1 MNLKENY
8 NYRFISKNYFDSKC
22 LEIETFNDKYRKYK
36 IVKYKK
42 NEEIRFAEIVF
53 EHLIKNIEN
62 VIKIYD
68 AEKIVSNCKGS
79 DARYENLTYY
89 HIDDLYFIEF
99 FNDYLG
105 NDNEND
111 LVKREL
117 EIKGLI

>member
-1 MNLKENY
+1 MDLKENY
-8 NYRFISKNYFDSKC
+8 NYRFISKSDFDSKY
-22 LEIETFNDKYRKYK
+22 LEIGTFNDEYRKYK

-68 AEKIVSNCKGS
+68 VEKIVSNCNGS
-79 DARYENLTYY
+79 DSRYENLTYY

-99 FNDYLG
+99 SDDYLG

-111 LVKREL
+111 LVKKEL

>member
-22 LEIETFNDKYRKYK
+22 LEIETFNDEYRKYK

-42 NEEIRFAEIVF
+42 NEKIRFAEIVF

-68 AEKIVSNCKGS
+68 AEKIVSNCNGS

-99 FNDYLG
+99 SYDYLG

-111 LVKREL
+111 LVKKEL

>member
-22 LEIETFNDKYRKYK
+22 LEIETFNDEYRKYK

-68 AEKIVSNCKGS
+68 AEKIVSNCKGA

-99 FNDYLG
+99 SDDYLG

-111 LVKREL
+111 LVKKEL

>member
-22 LEIETFNDKYRKYK
+22 LEIETFNDEYRKYK

-68 AEKIVSNCKGS
+68 AEKIVSNCKRPDS
-79 DARYENLTYY
+79 RYENLTYY